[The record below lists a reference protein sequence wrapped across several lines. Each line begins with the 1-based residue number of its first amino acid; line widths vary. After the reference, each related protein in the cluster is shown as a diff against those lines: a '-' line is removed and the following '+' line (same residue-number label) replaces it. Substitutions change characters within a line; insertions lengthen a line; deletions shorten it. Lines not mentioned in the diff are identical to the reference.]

1 MLRDSTLGGV
11 LDLSLVF
18 LGYAYLR
25 FYDQRI
31 TELEKEVNATT
42 EPAAAVKRTAEAWRS
57 MAPVLEPSRYPM
69 VLMAEMTQLMPPSGI
84 VIRQFE
90 TRGSDIELRG
100 ESRDAQLAH
109 QFLEDLQKHRILGR
123 YSWSMPQPSVREK
136 TASFRIQGKLK

>member
-1 MLRDSTLGGV
+1 
-11 LDLSLVF
+11 
-18 LGYAYLR
+18 
-25 FYDQRI
+25 
-31 TELEKEVNATT
+31 
-42 EPAAAVKRTAEAWRS
+42 
-57 MAPVLEPSRYPM
+57 M